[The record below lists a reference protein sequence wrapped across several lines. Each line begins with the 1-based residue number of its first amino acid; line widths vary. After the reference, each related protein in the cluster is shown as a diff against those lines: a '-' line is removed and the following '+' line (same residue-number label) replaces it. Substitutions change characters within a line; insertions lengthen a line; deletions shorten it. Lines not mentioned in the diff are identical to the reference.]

1 MAPPAPAAAAGQMA
15 LKAKR
20 FVLGALAATLAVAV
34 VVTVSSVVLRPARL
48 QLRVTRARYSRGK
61 SSSSSSSQDGG
72 GVVEL
77 LLTLA
82 ANNTSER
89 AAVRYESMF
98 VDLTNSTAVVRAES
112 MAFVTANLTT
122 TLPLCQRRRS
132 VADFSATLLLVPG
145 IWTDSSGDLTTN
157 RFAVVVTATARFKV
171 GIARTR
177 LFDIKLACRPV
188 SFVLVDEAAAK
199 QSGGAP
205 DGPPSPVD
213 CVPI

>member
-1 MAPPAPAAAAGQMA
+1 M
-15 LKAKR
+15 
-20 FVLGALAATLAVAV
+20 AV

-61 SSSSSSSQDGG
+61 SSSSQDGG

-145 IWTDSSGDLTTN
+145 IWTDSSADLTTN

-205 DGPPSPVD
+205 DGTPPPVD

>member
-61 SSSSSSSQDGG
+61 SSSSSQDGG

-188 SFVLVDEAAAK
+188 RFVLVDEAAAK

-205 DGPPSPVD
+205 DGPPPPVD

>member
-61 SSSSSSSQDGG
+61 SSSSQDGG

-177 LFDIKLACRPV
+177 LFDIKLACRTV
-188 SFVLVDEAAAK
+188 SFIPVKDAAAK
-199 QSGGAP
+199 PSGSAP
-205 DGPPSPVD
+205 DGLLPVD
-213 CVPI
+213 CVPS

>member
-1 MAPPAPAAAAGQMA
+1 MAAPAPAPAAAAGQMA
-15 LKAKR
+15 QKAKR
-20 FVLGALAATLAVAV
+20 FVLGALAATLTVAV
-34 VVTVSSVVLRPARL
+34 IVIVSSVVLRPARL
-48 QLRVTRARYSRGK
+48 ELHVTRARYSRGK
-61 SSSSSSSQDGG
+61 SSQDS
-72 GVVEL
+72 VVEL

-82 ANNTSER
+82 ANNTSKR

-205 DGPPSPVD
+205 DGTPPPVD

>member
-1 MAPPAPAAAAGQMA
+1 MAAPAPAPAAAAGQMA

-61 SSSSSSSQDGG
+61 SSSSQDGG

-98 VDLTNSTAVVRAES
+98 VDLTNSTVVRAES
-112 MAFVTANLTT
+112 MSFVRANLMT
-122 TLPLCQRRRS
+122 TLPLSQRRGS
-132 VADFSATLLLVPG
+132 VASFSTTLLLLPG
-145 IWTDSSGDLTTN
+145 L
-157 RFAVVVTATARFKV
+157 
-171 GIARTR
+171 
-177 LFDIKLACRPV
+177 
-188 SFVLVDEAAAK
+188 
-199 QSGGAP
+199 
-205 DGPPSPVD
+205 
-213 CVPI
+213 

>member
-1 MAPPAPAAAAGQMA
+1 MAAPAPAPAAAAGQMA
-15 LKAKR
+15 QKAKR

-61 SSSSSSSQDGG
+61 SSSSQDGG

-82 ANNTSER
+82 ANNTSKR

-98 VDLTNSTAVVRAES
+98 VDLPNSTVVRAES
-112 MAFVTANLTT
+112 MSFVRANLTT
-122 TLPLCQRRRS
+122 NMPLSQRRES
-132 VADFSATLLLVPG
+132 VANFSVTLVLVPG
-145 IWTDSSGDLTTN
+145 LWTDSSGNLTTN
-157 RFAVVVTATARFKV
+157 RFAVIVTAMARFKV
-171 GIARTR
+171 GIAWTR

-205 DGPPSPVD
+205 DGTPPPVD